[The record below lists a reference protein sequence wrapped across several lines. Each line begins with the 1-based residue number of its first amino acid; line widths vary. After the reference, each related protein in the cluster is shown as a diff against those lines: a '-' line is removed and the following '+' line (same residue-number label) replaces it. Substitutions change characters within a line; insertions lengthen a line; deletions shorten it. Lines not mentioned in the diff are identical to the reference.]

1 MNLLAAETVD
11 SEAIQQVASNG
22 GGIPLIAIVLV
33 ILALLVV
40 LVILA
45 SILSSKKKAETR
57 PVSQQDQKKQEKI
70 KREKEM
76 KKQKHEEKQFM
87 EKPSGLPEDNM
98 IGKKAKRVKEP
109 VVAKEPVIAEE
120 QAEPVEPVVE
130 EPVAEKPVAEEPV
143 KEPVEEPV
151 EPVVD
156 GSKAEFD
163 AINAIVIDG
172 VCSARSY
179 EPGDKITFKFNY
191 GLATELNVAVLPELL
206 SLTDKIANVRAEA
219 YNGATI
225 MVHADCLAPFAV
237 KTLQAKPIVDKAS
250 VLSGKPKVT
259 LKIYLEQVVR

>member
-70 KREKEM
+70 KQEKEM

-109 VVAKEPVIAEE
+109 VVVKKPVVVKEQV
-120 QAEPVEPVVE
+120 EPVEPVAE
-130 EPVAEKPVAEEPV
+130 EPVVEEPV

-151 EPVVD
+151 VEEPVVD
-156 GSKAEFD
+156 GSRAEFD

-179 EPGDKITFKFNY
+179 EPGDKITFKFSY

>member
-109 VVAKEPVIAEE
+109 VVVKEPVIVKE
-120 QAEPVEPVVE
+120 QVEPVEPVAEEPVVE
-130 EPVAEKPVAEEPV
+130 EPVKEPV
-143 KEPVEEPV
+143 KEPVEETV

-156 GSKAEFD
+156 GSRAEFD

-179 EPGDKITFKFNY
+179 EPGDKITFKFSY

>member
-70 KREKEM
+70 KQEKEM

-109 VVAKEPVIAEE
+109 VVVKKPVVVKEQVEPV
-120 QAEPVEPVVE
+120 EPVAEEPVVE
-130 EPVAEKPVAEEPV
+130 EPVKEPV
-143 KEPVEEPV
+143 KEPIEEPV

-156 GSKAEFD
+156 ESRAEFD

>member
-40 LVILA
+40 LAILA
-45 SILSSKKKAETR
+45 SVLSSKKKAETR

-76 KKQKHEEKQFM
+76 KKQKHEEKRFM
-87 EKPSGLPEDNM
+87 EKPSGLPEDNV
-98 IGKKAKRVKEP
+98 IGKKVKKDKVVEPVVKEP
-109 VVAKEPVIAEE
+109 VVAEKPE
-120 QAEPVEPVVE
+120 VVE
-130 EPVAEKPVAEEPV
+130 EPVVKEPVVAEEPV
-143 KEPVEEPV
+143 VAAEPAEPA
-151 EPVVD
+151 VD
-156 GSKAEFD
+156 ENREEFD
-163 AINAIVIDG
+163 AINAMVING

-179 EPGDKITFKFNY
+179 EPGDKITFRFNY
-191 GLATELNVAVLPELL
+191 GLATELNVAILPELL
-206 SLTDKIANVRAEA
+206 SLTDKIANVKAEA
-219 YNGATI
+219 YNGTTI
-225 MVHADCLAPFAV
+225 TVQADCLAPFAV

-250 VLSGKPKVT
+250 VLNGKPKVT

>member
-109 VVAKEPVIAEE
+109 VVAKE
-120 QAEPVEPVVE
+120 QAEPVDPVVE
-130 EPVAEKPVAEEPV
+130 EPVD
-143 KEPVEEPV
+143 EEPV

-156 GSKAEFD
+156 ESRAEFD

>member
-70 KREKEM
+70 KQEKEM

-109 VVAKEPVIAEE
+109 VVVKKPVVVKEQV
-120 QAEPVEPVVE
+120 EPVEPVAE
-130 EPVAEKPVAEEPV
+130 EPVVEEPV
-143 KEPVEEPV
+143 KEPVEETV

-156 GSKAEFD
+156 GSRAEFD

-179 EPGDKITFKFNY
+179 EPGDKITFKFSY

>member
-40 LVILA
+40 LAILA
-45 SILSSKKKAETR
+45 SVLSSKKKAETR

-76 KKQKHEEKQFM
+76 KKQKHEEKRFM
-87 EKPSGLPEDNM
+87 EKPSGLPEDNV
-98 IGKKAKRVKEP
+98 IGKKVK
-109 VVAKEPVIAEE
+109 KDK
-120 QAEPVEPVVE
+120 VVE
-130 EPVAEKPVAEEPV
+130 EPVVAAEPAEPA
-143 KEPVEEPV
+143 
-151 EPVVD
+151 VD
-156 GSKAEFD
+156 ENREEFD
-163 AINAIVIDG
+163 AINAMVING

-179 EPGDKITFKFNY
+179 EPGDKITFRFNY
-191 GLATELNVAVLPELL
+191 GLATELNVAILPELL
-206 SLTDKIANVRAEA
+206 SLTDKIANVKAEA
-219 YNGATI
+219 YNGTTI
-225 MVHADCLAPFAV
+225 TVQADCLAPFAV

-250 VLSGKPKVT
+250 VLNGKPKVT

>member
-70 KREKEM
+70 KQEKEM

-109 VVAKEPVIAEE
+109 VVKKPVVVKEQVEP
-120 QAEPVEPVVE
+120 AEPVAEEPVVE
-130 EPVAEKPVAEEPV
+130 EPV
-143 KEPVEEPV
+143 KEPIEEPV

-156 GSKAEFD
+156 ESRAEFD